1 MCCSSIVSEVSRE
14 VDMEKLKDGF
24 DSRNCIE
31 KLKNF
36 VDRHNDLKS
45 KVCKAIPVLPKIPV
59 PEASTPIS
67 RQRPTSAQTSPVI
80 YLDDGSPAMTVCFPY

>member
-1 MCCSSIVSEVSRE
+1 MDGRCQNCYCCGKVLSTEKERRKRSRLDGRRLQGVLQALISIVSEVSRE

-36 VDRHNDLKS
+36 VDRHNGLKS
-45 KVCKAIPVLPKIPV
+45 KV
-59 PEASTPIS
+59 
-67 RQRPTSAQTSPVI
+67 
-80 YLDDGSPAMTVCFPY
+80 